1 MIGIVSVNPYE
12 QLHGVTLTLNLFYEE
27 INKKINKDKKLNSSS
42 QVTQPVSGRAE
53 IGTQMIWLQ
62 GWAFKLY
69 ILCLQWFLLALLLL
83 LSHFSHVWLCATP
96 QTAAHQ
102 ARPSLA
108 FSRQKHWSGLP
119 FPSPRHESEKWK
131 WSHSVVSDSSR
142 PHGLQP
148 TRLLHPWDFPGKSTG
163 VGCHCLLAQSTPKP
177 KKKYYIF
184 KSWNNFL
191 YIIYHLWVGII
202 CLLILTLPLWLFYLG
217 PALLPDNIC
226 GWAP

>member
-1 MIGIVSVNPYE
+1 MLYPD
-12 QLHGVTLTLNLFYEE
+12 LNLDWNCLCLPLWTTPWGYSYS
-27 INKKINKDKKLNSSS
+27 KPVLWRDQQQQQKDQQRQKIK
-42 QVTQPVSGRAE
+42 QPVSGRAE

-83 LSHFSHVWLCATP
+83 LSHFSSVWLCATP

-108 FSRQKHWSGLP
+108 FSRQKHWNGLP

-148 TRLLHPWDFPGKSTG
+148 TRLLHPWDFPGKSAG

-177 KKKYYIF
+177 KKKCTV
-184 KSWNNFL
+184 SLNL
-191 YIIYHLWVGII
+191 GII
-202 CLLILTLPLWLFYLG
+202 SFISS
-217 PALLPDNIC
+217 IISK
-226 GWAP
+226 